1 MLVEGGSAVAIC
13 GENSGENSGDTGCGA
28 MLVRSVGVGAA
39 MGLVLGIV
47 GSSSETAYTLILILL
62 VQCWKCCQCRL
73 CVVANGDTW
82 SSCGADFH
90 EKFISCVVLEMEHT
104 TCQPFVVV

>member
-13 GENSGENSGDTGCGA
+13 RGNSGENSGDTGCGA
-28 MLVRSVGVGAA
+28 TLVRSVGVGAA
-39 MGLVLGIV
+39 MGLVFGIV

-73 CVVANGDTW
+73 CVLLPMETRGLRVGPTFTR
-82 SSCGADFH
+82 SSFH
-90 EKFISCVVLEMEHT
+90 A
-104 TCQPFVVV
+104 